1 MANSAN
7 IRRAKGSLRERRKA
21 YSPLMRLSH
30 SARLRRM
37 DCFAMQLPSLCL
49 HSSFITSSC
58 PLYIRMRNLSRSLT
72 PASFSHRASSK
83 GLSKYRLLI
92 KYSPPFFWAFS
103 SCCMQE
109 RSLLESIS

>member
-7 IRRAKGSLRERRKA
+7 IRRAKGSGREMRKA

-30 SARLRRM
+30 SALLSRT
-37 DCFAMQLPSLCL
+37 DCFAIKLPSLCL
-49 HSSFITSSC
+49 HSSLMTSSQ
-58 PLYIRMRNLSRSLT
+58 PLYARMRNLSRSLT

-83 GLSKYRLLI
+83 GLSKYKLLI